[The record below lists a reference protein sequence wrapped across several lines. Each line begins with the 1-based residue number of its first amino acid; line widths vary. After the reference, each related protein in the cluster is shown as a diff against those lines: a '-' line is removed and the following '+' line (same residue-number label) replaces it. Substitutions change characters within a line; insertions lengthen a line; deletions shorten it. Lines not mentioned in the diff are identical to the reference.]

1 VAAMEQDREENRDD
15 VPQNGGATQR
25 DCELEPGEGYQ
36 AYHGVNLLEERDRQR
51 RQLGKELQQLK
62 REIEASDGYRLRNRM
77 NLLERSYFVFDT
89 NYLNL
94 KHILNEFEQPMVFIK
109 LWEEKTRNRFDLF
122 ISDVIRLFHNYLAGA
137 NTLLYHI
144 RTLHEEFSLR
154 DDLTDEYQSR
164 WNEQFGYRA
173 LPNFL
178 EDLLS
183 YVLYEGLPFALA
195 ELNFGRVGVGMEVSS
210 AIRLDTRRLGEWG
223 RWSEKGREY
232 LNSLDDKAKFEGI
245 VNEHAATV
253 VDFYQWFVARQS
265 ELQGEA
271 LEELKEFESKRG
283 ELEQKIENFEDLLET
298 AEKTAITIREEREKL
313 VRELEAERQ
322 YREWEKA
329 RAEQLEA
336 ELEQER
342 NRGVWSRLF
351 GG

>member
-1 VAAMEQDREENRDD
+1 MAAMGQDREENRED
-15 VPQNGGATQR
+15 VPQIGGATQR
-25 DCELEPGEGYQ
+25 DRELEPGEGYQ
-36 AYHGVNLLEERDRQR
+36 AYHGVNLLEERDRRR
-51 RQLGKELQQLK
+51 RQLGRELQELQ

-77 NLLERSYFVFDT
+77 SLLGRSYFVFDT

-94 KHILNEFEQPMVFIK
+94 KHILNEFEQPMVFMK

-122 ISDVIRLFHNYLAGA
+122 INDVIRLFHNYLAGA

-154 DDLTDEYQSR
+154 GDLSDEYQGR

-178 EDLLS
+178 ENLLS

-195 ELNFGRVGVGMEVSS
+195 ELNFGRVGAGVEVSS
-210 AIRLDTRRLGEWG
+210 VIRLDSRKLGEWEQ
-223 RWSEKGREY
+223 WSEKGREY
-232 LNSLDDKAKFEGI
+232 LNSLDEKANFEEI
-245 VNEHAATV
+245 VNEHAASV
-253 VDFYQWFVARQS
+253 VNFYQWFVARQS
-265 ELQGEA
+265 ELQSEA
-271 LEELKEFESKRG
+271 LEELNELESKRG
-283 ELEQKIENFEDLLET
+283 DLEQKIETLEDLLET
-298 AEKTAITIREEREKL
+298 AEETAISIREEREKL
-313 VRELEAERQ
+313 IRELEAERQ

-329 RAEQLEA
+329 RAERLEA

-342 NRGVWSRLF
+342 NRGFWSRLF